1 MVMAE
6 TSQVA
11 KLREAIASGQAV
23 FITGTGVSVAAC
35 GNQEVD
41 GHKVATWMGLLEHG
55 AHALKARNAATDT
68 VLTLLI
74 KQIRSGETD
83 LMINAA
89 ETIEQRLRE
98 RSDGTFRGWL
108 KDTIG
113 KLKLLDGSLPQ
124 SIHALP
130 GVLATLNY
138 DQLLEQAT
146 ERQPITWRQADA
158 MQDALRHPRDKRDKV
173 LHLHGDFADPESVVL
188 GVSSYNAVSTDS
200 HAQAVLRSFFIDRTV
215 VFVGCGAT
223 YGDPNFSRLIAWGKA
238 ALQDVAPRH
247 VVLCRESEVDAFC
260 RKLSDAPWLQPV
272 AYGATHAD
280 LVPFLQG
287 LAPTADE
294 PAAQAGQPALP
305 ISSLELEGYRQALTK
320 QHGRLKLEGLDAT
333 TSDLRPLLATGL
345 FIGPNVRECAEF
357 LPRALELPKELQRRL
372 REQGVL
378 EGHELDAEAL
388 ERHRRSYLDQSPRPV
403 LEVVADPEARK
414 LVVLGDPGSGKSL
427 LLKVLALAWAEH
439 AEPKEGN
446 GALPLLIEL
455 RDYARLRHEHAVEG
469 FLDYLRKAQSLPWH
483 LPSAAL
489 EHWLDNNPSRVMF
502 DGLDE
507 VFDPALRR
515 EVTTAIHRFADAFP
529 QAQILVTSRVIGFQH
544 QSWRDWGFR
553 LFMLQELDP
562 EQREEFLSRWH
573 RAAYDDAARGE
584 SKRALLAEAITH
596 SPAIQ
601 QLSGN
606 PLLLTMMAILNRT
619 QELPRDRA
627 ELYSQCARLLLH
639 QWKTEDAFATD
650 PGLKKASLDYKD
662 KRGLLME
669 VAWRLQASP
678 KGLAG
683 NLIEENDLEA
693 TLADG
698 LRDFPDVRAEGA
710 ARALIEQLRGR
721 NFILCAVGS
730 SNYAFVHRTFLEYF
744 CAEAIVDRFQRKQTL
759 SLEQLKSE
767 IFAHW
772 PEETWHEVLTL
783 VAGLIEPTFV
793 QAILLWLLEQP
804 DPDQTCDPIFL
815 AARCV
820 GEVRHRQAL
829 GTVESTV
836 LERLKEL
843 TRFGPDYY
851 DYSYTSEEEEED
863 RFAFYVRQRTVQ
875 LVGTVWCGQSATNT
889 WLKTCAQSDDDPA
902 VQESALQELVRGWR
916 EDPETLAILKT
927 LAQSDEDWFV
937 RQSALRALARGWK
950 EDAETLAILKTLAQS
965 NRDALC
971 EVAVRELAG
980 GWREDPETLA
990 ILKTLAQS
998 NRVPLRKVAVLELAR
1013 GWREDPETLVILK
1026 TRAQSDEDRGVRR
1039 SAVLELAQGWREDP
1053 ETLTILKTIAQSDE
1067 DRFVRRSAV
1076 LELAR
1081 GWREDPETLAI
1092 LKTLAQSDEVS
1103 LVRTM
1108 ALLELARGWREDP
1121 ETLAILKTRAQSD
1134 EDSFVREKVLGELAR
1149 GWKDDPSVQS
1159 ILKAFESTKAAP
1171 GEEA

>member
-1 MVMAE
+1 MEAKRCRGFLQWGGCARRRIGSSSPEALPATRRGGLKRVIVE
-6 TSQVA
+6 STRVA
-11 KLREAIASGQAV
+11 KLREAIPRGQVV

-55 AHALKARNAATDT
+55 AHTLKERDAATEK
-68 VLTLLI
+68 VFTLLI
-74 KQIRSGETD
+74 DQIRCGETD
-83 LMINAA
+83 LLISAA
-89 ETIEQRLRE
+89 QLIEQRLRQK
-98 RSDGTFRGWL
+98 SDGTFRGWL

-113 KLKLLDGSLPQ
+113 QLTVRDASLPKA
-124 SIHALP
+124 IHALP

-138 DQLLEQAT
+138 DQLLEAAT
-146 ERQPITWRQADA
+146 GRQPITWRQADA
-158 MQDALRHPRDKRDKV
+158 MQDALRSPPDMRDKV
-173 LHLHGDFADPESVVL
+173 LHLHGHVADPESVVL
-188 GVSSYNAVSTDS
+188 GGSSYNAVSTDP

-215 VFVGCGAT
+215 VFIGCGNT

-247 VVLCRESEVDAFC
+247 VVLCRESEVDAFHH
-260 RKLSDAPWLQPV
+260 KLSDAPWLQPL

-287 LAPTADE
+287 LAPTAEE
-294 PAAQAGQPALP
+294 PEARAGQPALP

-333 TSDLRPLLATGL
+333 SSDLRPLLATGL

-414 LVVLGDPGSGKSL
+414 LVVLGEPGSGKSL
-427 LLKVLALAWAEH
+427 LLQVLALAWAEH

-455 RDYARLRHEHAVEG
+455 RDYARLRHEQAVEG
-469 FLDYLRKAQSLPWH
+469 FLDYLHKAQSLPWH
-483 LPSAAL
+483 FPSAAL
-489 EHWLDNNPSRVMF
+489 EHWLGHNPSRVMF

-515 EVTTAIHRFADAFP
+515 EVTTAIDRFAETFP
-529 QAQILVTSRVIGFQH
+529 KAQILVTSRVIGFQH
-544 QSWRDWGFR
+544 QSWRDGDFR

-562 EQREEFLSRWH
+562 QQREEFLSRWH
-573 RAAYDDAARGE
+573 LAAYDDAARGE
-584 SKRALLAEAITH
+584 SKCALLAEAISH

-627 ELYSQCARLLLH
+627 ELYNQCARLLLH

-650 PGLKKASLDYKD
+650 PVLKKASLDYKD

-683 NLIEENDLEA
+683 NLIEENDLES
-693 TLADG
+693 TLAEG
-698 LRDFPDVRAEGA
+698 LRDFPEVRAERA

-721 NFILCAVGS
+721 NFMLCAVGS
-730 SNYAFVHRTFLEYF
+730 GNYAFVHRTFLEYF

-772 PEETWHEVLTL
+772 PEDTWHEVLTL

-804 DPDQTCDPIFL
+804 DPDQTCEPVFL
-815 AARCV
+815 AARCA
-820 GEVRHRQAL
+820 GEVRQRQAL

-836 LERLKEL
+836 LERLKQL
-843 TRFGPDYY
+843 TRFQFQNDLLGSCLGGMRSVESLELVLQQSDLQ
-851 DYSYTSEEEEED
+851 
-863 RFAFYVRQRTVQ
+863 RAIRVRAVH
-875 LVGTVWCGQSATNT
+875 LVSVVWCDQTATKS
-889 WLKTCAQSDDDPA
+889 WLKA
-902 VQESALQELVRGWR
+902 
-916 EDPETLAILKT
+916 
-927 LAQSDEDWFV
+927 LAQSDEDLDVQSFKAVVNAAIRRGLSLGDPPSEGREPFV
-937 RQSALRALARGWK
+937 VQPQACGLMPGI
-950 EDAETLAILKTLAQS
+950 D
-965 NRDALC
+965 
-971 EVAVRELAG
+971 
-980 GWREDPETLA
+980 
-990 ILKTLAQS
+990 
-998 NRVPLRKVAVLELAR
+998 PLRFNQLLDQLDV
-1013 GWREDPETLVILK
+1013 
-1026 TRAQSDEDRGVRR
+1026 
-1039 SAVLELAQGWREDP
+1039 
-1053 ETLTILKTIAQSDE
+1053 
-1067 DRFVRRSAV
+1067 DRF
-1076 LELAR
+1076 LAAQA
-1081 GWREDPETLAI
+1081 RE
-1092 LKTLAQSDEVS
+1092 
-1103 LVRTM
+1103 
-1108 ALLELARGWREDP
+1108 
-1121 ETLAILKTRAQSD
+1121 
-1134 EDSFVREKVLGELAR
+1134 GE
-1149 GWKDDPSVQS
+1149 
-1159 ILKAFESTKAAP
+1159 AP
-1171 GEEA
+1171 